1 MNLLVKTASEEEVRE
16 LREQFNL
23 IDQDGTGLIK
33 VSELSQVLK
42 KKKLSM
48 SDTDIKSLI
57 EEMDYHNNGMINY
70 SEFLS
75 ATIDLKSFLTEQR
88 LLAVFNQFDTD
99 GSQKITEENIYL
111 AMQKLG
117 QEIPRQEVHEMI
129 KKHDMT
135 KDGMLSFDEF
145 KSIFIDKNAPSDD
158 PFGIKHI

>member
-99 GSQKITEENIYL
+99 GS
-111 AMQKLG
+111 
-117 QEIPRQEVHEMI
+117 
-129 KKHDMT
+129 
-135 KDGMLSFDEF
+135 
-145 KSIFIDKNAPSDD
+145 
-158 PFGIKHI
+158 